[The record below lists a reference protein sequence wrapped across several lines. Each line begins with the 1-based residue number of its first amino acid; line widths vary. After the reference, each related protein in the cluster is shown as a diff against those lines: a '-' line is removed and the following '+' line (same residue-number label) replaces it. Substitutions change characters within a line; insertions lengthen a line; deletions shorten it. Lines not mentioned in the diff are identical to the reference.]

1 MDIIIT
7 LWHLL
12 LVYPITNI
20 LIAMARVFGGNYGVA
35 IIVFT
40 VVSRVVL
47 WPLTARQYKQSRAM
61 QAMQPKMQELQKK
74 YKGKDPKKLQAET
87 MALYKEAGVNP
98 LGCILPMIAQMPL
111 WFALYDV
118 IRNSLG
124 TAPETLVSLSQHLY
138 PIPFIREA
146 VPVNNNFLW
155 WDLASKDNTLI
166 LPVLVALT
174 MYVQQKMITP
184 PPAPVAANNATA
196 NQQQQT
202 QQMMTWMMPL
212 IFGWFSLNVPAGLA
226 LYWFMS
232 NLVGMVLQYFYMGRD
247 FDWRR
252 LFVLNPSAAPT
263 PAARSNRPAPQR
275 ERPDDDADGR
285 NRRTP
290 DSGDE
295 DLGEDGVPATI
306 SGSQGTTRRKRN
318 GRRRGKR

>member
-1 MDIIIT
+1 MQVIT
-7 LWHLL
+7 FLWHLL
-12 LVYPITNI
+12 FIYPITNI

-40 VVSRVVL
+40 VVSRVLL
-47 WPLTARQYKQSRAM
+47 WPLTSRQYKQSRAM
-61 QAMQPKMQELQKK
+61 QAIQPKMQELQKK

-98 LGCILPMIAQMPL
+98 LGCILPMVAQMPL

-118 IRNSLG
+118 IRVSLG
-124 TAPETLVSLSQHLY
+124 TAPETLVYLSQHLY
-138 PIPFIREA
+138 PIPFIRGA

-155 WDLASKDNTLI
+155 WNLAANDSTLI

-184 PPAPVAANNATA
+184 PPAPTANNTA
-196 NQQQQT
+196 AAQQQQT

-212 IFGWFSLNVPAGLA
+212 IFGWFTLNVPAGLG
-226 LYWFMS
+226 LYWFVS

-247 FDWRR
+247 FEWASLLR
-252 LFVLNPSAAPT
+252 LNPTAAPT
-263 PAARSNRPAPQR
+263 PAARRTRAEPARTERDGDAEGR
-275 ERPDDDADGR
+275 EAE
-285 NRRTP
+285 
-290 DSGDE
+290 SGDE
-295 DLGEDGVPATI
+295 NLAEDGVPATI
-306 SGSQGTTRRKRN
+306 SGSQGTTRRKRH

>member
-1 MDIIIT
+1 MDVISF
-7 LWHLL
+7 LWHLIFI
-12 LVYPITNI
+12 YPITNI

-47 WPLTARQYKQSRAM
+47 WPLTSRQYKQSRAM
-61 QAMQPKMQELQKK
+61 QAIQPKMQELQKK

-98 LGCILPMIAQMPL
+98 LGCILPMVAQMPL

-118 IRNSLG
+118 IRTSLG

-138 PIPFIREA
+138 PIPFVREA

-155 WDLASKDNTLI
+155 WNLAANDNTLI
-166 LPVLVALT
+166 LPILVALT

-184 PPAPVAANNATA
+184 PPSPAANNPTA
-196 NQQQQT
+196 AQQQQT

-212 IFGWFSLNVPAGLA
+212 IFGWFTLNVPAGLG
-226 LYWFMS
+226 LYWFVS
-232 NLVGMVLQYFYMGRD
+232 NVVGGVLQYFYMGRD
-247 FDWRR
+247 FNWRS
-252 LFVLNPSAAPT
+252 LFVLNPRAAPT
-263 PAARSNRPAPQR
+263 PAARRNRPEPQRQRDDDGAGDGNRPAD
-275 ERPDDDADGR
+275 EAGDDNLA
-285 NRRTP
+285 
-290 DSGDE
+290 
-295 DLGEDGVPATI
+295 EDGVPATI
-306 SGSQGTTRRKRN
+306 SGSQGTTRRKRH